1 MALFLIAAM
10 SMLKECWN
18 LLPSPLR
25 VGAVASVTFTQLMR
39 MRLFIVLAVF
49 FVGFLALQ
57 FLPFHAHLGAE
68 SAGVRQLELIKD
80 VGAGC
85 MYLFGILFAVAAT
98 SLLIPRDAEDRIL
111 YTILCK
117 PVPRLDYLLG
127 KALGVLGLLLLMALL
142 MDGLVT
148 AALYFREASLSTE
161 LQLSLAERGYSPE
174 EIGLYLQQLHDS
186 ALGWDFQ
193 LSLIPMILSWVVLT
207 SMTLLLSCM
216 TSGTLVSMILSLGFF
231 FVGLFQGQFF
241 DALSAS
247 TGTIG
252 TSPAMQKL
260 SQFCAILL
268 PDFSLFAV
276 SDAAMAATAI
286 SASSL
291 LMLTGIALAYFCF
304 HLLLAAYVFGKHEF

>member
-1 MALFLIAAM
+1 M
-10 SMLKECWN
+10 SFVKQCWD

-39 MRLFIVLAVF
+39 MRLFVVLAVF

-57 FLPFHAHLGAE
+57 FLPFHAYLGAE
-68 SAGVRQLELIKD
+68 SAGVNQLQLIKD
-80 VGAGC
+80 IGSGS
-85 MYLFGILFAVAAT
+85 MYLFGIIFAVAAT

-142 MDGLVT
+142 MDGMMT
-148 AALYFREASLSTE
+148 TALYFREASLAAD
-161 LQLSLAERGYSPE
+161 LQSSLTERGYSQE
-174 EIGLYLQQLHDS
+174 EISLYLQQLREV
-186 ALGWDFQ
+186 ALSWDFQ
-193 LSLIPMILSWVVLT
+193 KSLIPMMLSWVVLT

-216 TSGTLVSMILSLGFF
+216 TSGTLVSMILALGFF

-241 DALSAS
+241 AALSAS
-247 TGTIG
+247 TGSVG

-260 SQFCAILL
+260 SHITSIIL

-276 SDAAMAATAI
+276 SDAAMSSAI
-286 SASSL
+286 SGGSL
-291 LMLTGIALAYFCF
+291 LLLAGIALAYFCF
-304 HLLLAAYVFGKHEF
+304 HLLLASYVFSKHEF